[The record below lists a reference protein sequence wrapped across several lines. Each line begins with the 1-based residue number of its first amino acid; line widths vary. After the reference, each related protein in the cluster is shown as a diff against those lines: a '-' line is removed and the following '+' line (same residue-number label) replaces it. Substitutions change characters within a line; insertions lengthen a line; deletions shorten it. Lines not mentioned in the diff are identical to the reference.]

1 MYEVHTLFF
10 ILKHKDRFG
19 KESFDTDTF
28 QHVCI
33 LRVRINSFG
42 GPPNNSKKSNKL
54 NKNKKQAILEQNHHS
69 LITSIHNQDEK
80 LKFQQK
86 IFLKRFDIYLT
97 K

>member
-1 MYEVHTLFF
+1 MIT
-10 ILKHKDRFG
+10 
-19 KESFDTDTF
+19 
-28 QHVCI
+28 CI
-33 LRVRINSFG
+33 NLFG

-86 IFLKRFDIYLT
+86 YF
-97 K
+97 